1 MANSN
6 LSFVRH
12 VGDGSRTQ
20 FPLTVAG
27 ENMGYFRT
35 EDIHT
40 YVDGVE
46 VANVIQ
52 PESPHLVIITP
63 APTDGS
69 DVLIRR
75 EMPVDAPYADF
86 ARGNNFGHRQVNN
99 SFLQQLYLTQE
110 LIDGFVPEG
119 FYMKQDIDFGGNV
132 PKNLGDAVDPDDA
145 IKKSVTDSLDN
156 RLSNLESSTPV
167 SSVNYLVPFTR
178 TAVGGELSVD
188 TGYNFNYCELSINGV
203 EQIPTKSF
211 NYMNGIIYFAE
222 PLEEGD
228 EVFAKLG
235 SLEKLAVGS
244 TFSDYRYTATG
255 GEDSFLAPEHD
266 FTALFVNGVYQ
277 APSHSYVMVGDNV
290 QLAEVLE
297 EGDVVDMWYAEK
309 HSA

>member
-1 MANSN
+1 MSNSN

-12 VGDGSRTQ
+12 VGDGARTQ

-63 APTDGS
+63 APADGS

-119 FYMKQDIDFGGNV
+119 FYMKQDVDMGGHKFV
-132 PKNLGDAVDPDDA
+132 NLGRGVDEDD
-145 IKKSVTDSLDN
+145 
-156 RLSNLESSTPV
+156 
-167 SSVNYLVPFTR
+167 SVNMSQYNEHEDRLISLETSIPSEPSYIVNYR
-178 TAVGGELSVD
+178 YRASGGELQLETNRDLSYVV
-188 TGYNFNYCELSINGV
+188 LSINGIL
-203 EQIPTKSF
+203 QTIGSSFSILGTK
-211 NYMNGIIYFAE
+211 IVLAE
-222 PLEEGD
+222 ELVAGD
-228 EVFAKLG
+228 EVFALLSTPFSTKPVTFDG
-235 SLEKLAVGS
+235 SANWWYTASGGEVSVNTNA
-244 TFSDYRYTATG
+244 TFSEIILTI
-255 GEDSFLAPEHD
+255 
-266 FTALFVNGVYQ
+266 NGIVQ
-277 APSHSYVMVGDNV
+277 IPSKSYEVVGTLIH
-290 QLAEVLE
+290 LAEPLDA
-297 EGDVVDMWYAEK
+297 GDELYAMLI
-309 HSA
+309 SG